1 MGRTQTHA
9 LGEAM
14 PVCFVSRKKSLK
26 KKRGSTRLPLA
37 VDVRAEAAGQLQAP
51 AAPTFLLRAHA
62 ARLLLVP

>member
-14 PVCFVSRKKSLK
+14 PVFLFQEKNHW
-26 KKRGSTRLPLA
+26 KRGSTRLPLA